1 MESKKTLNKILEFLS
16 KTSFNIEIISEDKLI
31 LSYSDLELQLN
42 YINIFAVDESK
53 GKIIWSDDNIYMDK
67 KTILVSNI
75 IRLEIEKKTKSSREI
90 INRLNKFLN
99 ETNKIEIK
107 GELINIL
114 GIITH
119 NIKILN
125 NKYKQYYLITDI
137 INISM

>member
-67 KTILVSNI
+67 MVI
-75 IRLEIEKKTKSSREI
+75 
-90 INRLNKFLN
+90 
-99 ETNKIEIK
+99 
-107 GELINIL
+107 G
-114 GIITH
+114 
-119 NIKILN
+119 
-125 NKYKQYYLITDI
+125 
-137 INISM
+137 